1 MELEYF
7 KKELNKIKQDKLD
20 AAEKAKKEYEE
31 IYEQTVEGIQDLVEK
46 LIPYIEYAT
55 KEFNLSD
62 HIKEIENVAPYAFT
76 ATIRWHKSLDEAHF
90 IFTGCSTTF
99 SFSLNSLSNK
109 NTVLSKHQLILIKN
123 AFNPDNLDHFVKNL
137 LKKLEQNTIYIG
149 NQH

>member
-7 KKELNKIKQDKLD
+7 KKEASKIKQDKL
-20 AAEKAKKEYEE
+20 AATEKAIKEYEE
-31 IYEQTVEGIQDLVEK
+31 VYGQTIEGIQDLVEK

-62 HIKEIENVAPYAFT
+62 HVKEIENVAPYAFT
-76 ATIRWHKSLDEAHF
+76 ATIRWNKSLDEAHF
-90 IFTGCSTTF
+90 TFTGGGTTF
-99 SFSLNSLSNK
+99 SFSLNSLLNK

-137 LKKLEQNTIYIG
+137 LKKLEHNDIYIG